1 MALTET
7 AQTDYTKS
15 RRSLSAGSL
24 RSGFDHMARRLV
36 GAAMT
41 IAAFLLWLVP
51 EGITAPSILLIKLG
65 VSIVFLG
72 VGLSLMSIP
81 RKHPD

>member
-1 MALTET
+1 MALTEI
-7 AQTDYTKS
+7 AQTGYAKS
-15 RRSLSAGSL
+15 ADKAPADRLPVNIDG
-24 RSGFDHMARRLV
+24 MARRLV

-51 EGITAPSILLIKLG
+51 EGITLPSVLLIKLG

-72 VGLSLMSIP
+72 VGLTLMTVP
-81 RKHPD
+81 KKPAE

>member
-1 MALTET
+1 MALTEI
-7 AQTDYTKS
+7 AQTGFAKS
-15 RRSLSAGSL
+15 ADTAPEETRNAYLDGI
-24 RSGFDHMARRLV
+24 ARRFV

-51 EGITAPSILLIKLG
+51 EGITLPSVLLIKLG

-72 VGLSLMSIP
+72 VGLTLMTVP
-81 RKHPD
+81 KKPAE